1 MSVHCKFIY
10 LSAVVCAEHPNGK
23 HCIADSAGI
32 EMHVRA
38 FSAYGVIAYDRI
50 SEQFLHAVLYAL
62 VCAGLRRYG
71 IHIVLISKES

>member
-1 MSVHCKFIY
+1 
-10 LSAVVCAEHPNGK
+10 
-23 HCIADSAGI
+23 
-32 EMHVRA
+32 MHVRA

-71 IHIVLISKES
+71 IHIVLVSKES